1 MMTLRQV
8 EVIRAVM
15 ITGTIG
21 GAAKLLN
28 VSAPG
33 ISRLVKYAE
42 RSLGIRFFQRRNG
55 RYFPTPEAE
64 RIFEQIDGVYNK
76 VDDLSATISRIGR
89 GALSVLR
96 IGSVPSIS
104 QIMVPRAIE
113 RVRRRYPDLRID
125 INILKIEEAID
136 YLLLGK
142 GDCVAMSYRLDHSG
156 LDFMPLASGELFC
169 MVPERHELAGR
180 QQVSAAEITR
190 YPLIGIDP
198 NDPYGR
204 IMAEIFT
211 RNKLSY
217 DITIRARFGTTVC
230 ALVKAGL
237 GIAVI
242 DQFTVAHGGYPGVDL
257 LRIVEPTRFE
267 TYMAVKRGAPLSL
280 HVEHFIECLRAEMRA
295 LDPGRKRPAA
305 PPLRARKSKAE
316 K

>member
-33 ISRLVKYAE
+33 ISRLVKYTE
-42 RSLGIRFFQRRNG
+42 RSLGIRFFQRQNG
-55 RYFPTPEAE
+55 RYFPTSEAE
-64 RIFEQIDGVYNK
+64 NIFEQINGVYKK
-76 VDDLSATISRIGR
+76 VDDLSETISKIGR
-89 GALSVLR
+89 GGLSELR

-113 RVRRRYPDLRID
+113 RIRRRYPDLHID

-142 GDCVAMSYRLDHSG
+142 GDCVAMSYRLDHPA

-169 MVPERHELAGR
+169 IVPQGHELAGR
-180 QQVSAAEITR
+180 EQVSAAEIIR

-198 NDPYGR
+198 SDPYGR
-204 IMAEIFT
+204 IMAEIFA
-211 RNKLSY
+211 RNQLSY

-242 DQFTVAHGGYPGVDL
+242 DQFTVAHGGYPGVEL
-257 LRIVEPTRFE
+257 LRIVEPTWFD
-267 TYMAVKRGAPLSL
+267 TFIAVKRGAPLSL
-280 HVEHFIECLRAEMRA
+280 HIEHFIECLRSEMRA
-295 LDPGRKRPAA
+295 IEPR
-305 PPLRARKSKAE
+305 RKSPPTSSARAE
-316 K
+316 KTKSKK

>member
-15 ITGTIG
+15 VTGTIG

-33 ISRLVKYAE
+33 ISRLVKYTE
-42 RSLGIRFFQRRNG
+42 KSLGIRFFQRQNG
-55 RYFPTPEAE
+55 RYFPTSEAQS
-64 RIFEQIDGVYNK
+64 IFEQINGVYKK
-76 VDDLSATISRIGR
+76 VDDLTEIISKIGR
-89 GALSVLR
+89 GTLSELR

-113 RVRRRYPDLRID
+113 RVRRSYPDLRID

-136 YLLLGK
+136 YLMLGK
-142 GDCVAMSYRLDHSG
+142 GDCVAMSYRLDHPG
-156 LDFMPLASGELFC
+156 LEFMPLASGELFC
-169 MVPERHELAGR
+169 IVPEGHELAGR
-180 QQVSAAEITR
+180 KQVSAAEMIR

-204 IMAEIFT
+204 IMAEMFA
-211 RNKLSY
+211 RNRLDY

-242 DQFTVAHGGYPGVDL
+242 DQFTVAHGGYPGVEL
-257 LRIVEPTRFE
+257 LRIAEPTRFD
-267 TYMAVKRGAPLSL
+267 TYIATKRGAPLSL
-280 HVEHFIECLRAEMRA
+280 HVEHFIECLRSEMRA
-295 LDPGRKRPAA
+295 IEPARNSLKAPAA
-305 PPLRARKSKAE
+305 KARKN
-316 K
+316 

>member
-257 LRIVEPTRFE
+257 LRIVEPTRFD
-267 TYMAVKRGAPLSL
+267 TYMAVKRGAALSL

-295 LDPGRKRPAA
+295 LDPGRKRPASPA
-305 PPLRARKSKAE
+305 LRARKKQG
-316 K
+316 

>member
-15 ITGTIG
+15 VTGTIG

-33 ISRLVKYAE
+33 ISRLVKYTE
-42 RSLGIRFFQRRNG
+42 RSLGIRFFQRQGG
-55 RYFPTPEAE
+55 RFFPTPEA
-64 RIFEQIDGVYNK
+64 RNIFEQINGVYKK
-76 VDDLSATISRIGR
+76 VDDLTEIISKIGH
-89 GALSVLR
+89 GALSELR

-104 QIMVPRAIE
+104 QVMVPRAIE

-136 YLLLGK
+136 FLLLGR
-142 GDCVAMSYRLDHSG
+142 GECVAMSYRLNHSG
-156 LDFMPLASGELFC
+156 LDFLPLASGELFC
-169 MVPERHELAGR
+169 IVPVGHQLAGR
-180 QQVSAAEITR
+180 KQVSAADIVR

-198 NDPYGR
+198 TDPYGR
-204 IMAEIFT
+204 IMAEIFA
-211 RNKLSY
+211 RKKLKY

-242 DQFTVAHGGYPGVDL
+242 DQFTVAHGGFPGVEL
-257 LRIVEPTRFE
+257 LSIVEPTRFE
-267 TYMAVKRGAPLSL
+267 TYIAVKRGAPLSL
-280 HVEHFIECLRAEMRA
+280 YTEHFISCLRLEMQAGGLGRNGSPKAA
-295 LDPGRKRPAA
+295 LRVPK
-305 PPLRARKSKAE
+305 K
-316 K
+316 